1 MARDVRETKVHY
13 SPSEK
18 DGIFV
23 VEVARGA
30 DSNTTPIL
38 SSIAIDTAMT
48 NEQILSNAAS
58 LEAQAAIAGLPTHDF
73 KASGYESS
81 TDGHA
86 SCSKSNEQVLVHQPP
101 NGMCADDDVLMIDE
115 DGAVSI
121 ASPKFAVAAA
131 VEPTA
136 GISKANTGL
145 SQSDLSVSS
154 SGGSNQAYC
163 YGTQHPYSIDTH
175 GYPSNASHA
184 VDVVEQNALAEPS
197 ISETTTNDTG
207 HVSRPTDVE
216 QRSNVNDDGQI
227 GALPADNPIDVLVPP
242 PGFDALPTTDKINP
256 VDAIAVV
263 TEKCQQNGIKAFD
276 LTENGVCGRMNGGHT
291 NGFNGNGHHHLADES
306 NEFDSLMN
314 LPAPPPPSACDD
326 KLSDVTTL
334 DALPPPP
341 PELVPIAEAI
351 NVES

>member
-23 VEVARGA
+23 VEAARGA
-30 DSNTTPIL
+30 DSNSTPIMTN
-38 SSIAIDTAMT
+38 IAIDTDMT

-58 LEAQAAIAGLPTHDF
+58 LEAQAAIGVIPEQDF
-73 KASGYESS
+73 KAIDYESS
-81 TDGHA
+81 TDGQT
-86 SCSKSNEQVLVHQPP
+86 SCTKSNEQVLVHPPP

-121 ASPKFAVAAA
+121 ASPKFTVAAVA
-131 VEPTA
+131 EPMPS
-136 GISKANTGL
+136 ISKANTGL

-163 YGTQHPYSIDTH
+163 YGTQQPYSIDTH
-175 GYPSNASHA
+175 NYPAH
-184 VDVVEQNALAEPS
+184 DVEVIEPS
-197 ISETTTNDTG
+197 ASAQHSISIAATNETG
-207 HVSRPTDVE
+207 HVNLVADVE
-216 QRSNVNDDGQI
+216 QRSNVNDVNQI
-227 GALPADNPIDVLVPP
+227 ESLPTENANEVLVPP
-242 PGFDALPTTDKINP
+242 PGFNEAPAQDKIIP
-256 VDAIAVV
+256 IDANTVV
-263 TEKCQQNGIKAFD
+263 AEKLQQNGIKTFE
-276 LTENGVCGRMNGGHT
+276 LTGNGVGGKINGTHT
-291 NGFNGNGHHHLADES
+291 NGFNGNGHDHLADES

-314 LPAPPPPSACDD
+314 LPAPPPPSTCDD
-326 KLSDVTTL
+326 KLTDVTAL